1 MDQSEDPQG
10 AHQVENVEDDDKRVH
25 LVLLHVVICEVHK
38 FDVLLFHGVSVVI
51 VQDGC
56 KVVVVCQLRVPE
68 LQEESN
74 NDQGVRADWATW
86 WVPIN
91 LLVVL
96 SLFLETLLELFGVKA
111 LFGIPQS
118 MKFLVNLE
126 LQETNSREIAKAEE
140 QLNAINC
147 KGNWTGLFKLVQTI
161 WNDLEW
167 SWQDNTSHTEL

>member
-74 NDQGVRADWATW
+74 NDQGVRAD
-86 WVPIN
+86 
-91 LLVVL
+91 
-96 SLFLETLLELFGVKA
+96 
-111 LFGIPQS
+111 
-118 MKFLVNLE
+118 
-126 LQETNSREIAKAEE
+126 
-140 QLNAINC
+140 
-147 KGNWTGLFKLVQTI
+147 
-161 WNDLEW
+161 
-167 SWQDNTSHTEL
+167 